1 MTAKFKKL
9 KALLEELFQI
19 NQPDLDFGLY
29 RIMNAKRAE
38 ISGFLENDL
47 FPQVREAFA
56 IYRFGDI
63 EALELE
69 LAQVE
74 EGARLAGF
82 NSEDSPRVMELR
94 ARIKNIAPNVKS
106 MEGAVYD
113 HLYSFFRRYY
123 SDGDFLAKRVY
134 KSGVY
139 AIPYEGEEVAFHW
152 ANKDQYYIKSNEYLR
167 DYTFRLNPDDPDNP
181 MRVHFCL
188 SDAAECEHN
197 NNKAPNEKDR
207 VFVLTHA
214 ENPINISSSRR
225 KANHGEELI
234 ICFEYRPSTIDDWPE
249 HERSGKKKPPTQ
261 KDLNDLA
268 TKIILQVNNAEL
280 ASWITELG
288 KPHKM
293 VNGELAEYNVLG
305 AHLRRYTSRNTFDF
319 FIHKDLQAFLN
330 RELDFYIKNEVM
342 HLEDVQ
348 NESIQRVEQYLSTI
362 KVIRTIA
369 GKIIDFLAQLE
380 NFQKKL
386 WLKKKFVVETNYCI
400 TVGCI
405 PEEFYPEIIV
415 NESQCQ
421 EWINLHAIDQING
434 DLVTP
439 GYTKKISIE
448 FLSTYPT
455 LMVDTRHFERDFTYR
470 LLEAIGDI
478 EDQTDGTLF
487 HSENFQALSLMK
499 SKFREKVKCV
509 YIDPPYNTD
518 ASSILYK
525 NNYKDSSWLSMMMNR
540 LFLSRALMTTDGV
553 LCCAIDDEEVSRVRM
568 VMQDLFQK
576 ELGTVVVRSNPAGRK
591 SRGQLSPSHEFALFF
606 GNEDASPGSLPKTE
620 QELARY
626 PFEDDTG
633 RYAWNNLIRHGSGD
647 RREDVPT
654 MFFPIYVSKDDQ
666 IRVPELCWVADERRY
681 EVLEEPRDDEIV
693 IWPIRRNNGKIIEKR
708 WHRGLENIRNDRSQ
722 YRIRRKGDIVDI
734 DFKIRMDTGATPR
747 TWWGDSRFA
756 SSNRG
761 AKIIKNLFGNKAFD
775 YPKAV
780 GLVED
785 CLRVC
790 GLENSLMVIDY
801 FAGSGTTG
809 HAVIDL
815 NRIDGNLRKFVL
827 VEMSNY
833 FDTVLL
839 PRLKKVTFTP
849 EWETGIPKRYATPE
863 EVTRS
868 PRIFKI
874 LRLESYEDTLNN
886 LEINRTEIQEQHLYT
901 FSEQGADSFRE
912 QYILRYML
920 DVETRGSQSLLNVQ
934 AFTDPHAYKL
944 KVKLPGS
951 DESREINVDLL
962 ETFNWLIGL
971 KVRHIAS
978 PQTFSAVFER
988 DTEKRLRLSE
998 RLKQETDGP
1007 HWFRTVKGAT
1017 PDGRRVLIIWRKLV
1031 GDPEKDNL
1039 VLEEWFTEHYSS
1051 SANDEFDII
1060 WVNGGCNLEN
1070 IKGPS
1075 DIWNVR
1081 LIEDDFH
1088 HLMFNTEGS

>member
-123 SDGDFLAKRVY
+123 TDGDFLAKRVY

-197 NNKAPNEKDR
+197 NNKAPNGKDR

-214 ENPINISSSRR
+214 ENPINILSSRR

-386 WLKKKFVVETNYCI
+386 WLKKKFVVETAYCI

-439 GYTKKISIE
+439 GYTKQISTE
-448 FLSTYPT
+448 FLSAYPT

-487 HSENFQALSLMK
+487 HGDNFQALSLM
-499 SKFREKVKCV
+499 STQFLRRIKCV
-509 YIDPPYNTD
+509 YIDPPFNTSE
-518 ASSILYK
+518 ASLLYK
-525 NNYKDSSWLSMMMNR
+525 NEYRHSTWITLLQQGIWCTKQMLHEESVLS
-540 LFLSRALMTTDGV
+540 V
-553 LCCAIDDEEVSRVRM
+553 AIDDFENDNLSKLLESIFGSNGRLGTLIIETKPSGRTNDRFLATCHEYYHFFGLTGNTAQIRFFPLSDKAHEEYSEVDEVGAYKWRDFLRTGGFSTPEERPNSFYPIYFEPISGEICLDSIPGSVEILPLDSSGKQRVWRKTPPAFLGHVSRREIKIEQRTSGEWKISLKDRIKEGTRPKSVWVDSRY
-568 VMQDLFQK
+568 DAASHGTKLLKKLFGESK
-576 ELGTVVVRSNPAGRK
+576 FGFPKALGATKDVLHVT
-591 SRGQLSPSHEFALFF
+591 L
-606 GNEDASPGSLPKTE
+606 
-620 QELARY
+620 
-626 PFEDDTG
+626 
-633 RYAWNNLIRHGSGD
+633 GD
-647 RREDVPT
+647 NT
-654 MFFPIYVSKDDQ
+654 NG
-666 IRVPELCWVADERRY
+666 
-681 EVLEEPRDDEIV
+681 EVL
-693 IWPIRRNNGKIIEKR
+693 
-708 WHRGLENIRNDRSQ
+708 
-722 YRIRRKGDIVDI
+722 
-734 DFKIRMDTGATPR
+734 
-747 TWWGDSRFA
+747 
-756 SSNRG
+756 
-761 AKIIKNLFGNKAFD
+761 
-775 YPKAV
+775 
-780 GLVED
+780 
-785 CLRVC
+785 
-790 GLENSLMVIDY
+790 DY

-809 HAVIDL
+809 HAVINL
-815 NRIDGNLRKFVL
+815 NREDGGHRKFIL
-827 VEMSNY
+827 VEMGDY

-849 EWETGIPKRYATPE
+849 EWKNGIPKRYATPE

-868 PRIFKI
+868 PRIFKV

-920 DVETRGSQSLLNVQ
+920 DVETRGSQSLLNIQ
-934 AFTDPHAYKL
+934 AFTDPQAYKL

-971 KVRHIAS
+971 KVSHIAS

-998 RLKQETDGP
+998 RLNQETDGP

-1051 SANDEFDII
+1051 SGNDEFDII

-1070 IKGPS
+1070 IKGSS